1 MIVARR
7 LNSFL
12 ELSPYKGGEALNKK
26 SWLIPYE
33 ILKKYLETHKHLFK
47 NQR

>member
-1 MIVARR
+1 
-7 LNSFL
+7 L
-12 ELSPYKGGEALNKK
+12 KGGEDLDKK